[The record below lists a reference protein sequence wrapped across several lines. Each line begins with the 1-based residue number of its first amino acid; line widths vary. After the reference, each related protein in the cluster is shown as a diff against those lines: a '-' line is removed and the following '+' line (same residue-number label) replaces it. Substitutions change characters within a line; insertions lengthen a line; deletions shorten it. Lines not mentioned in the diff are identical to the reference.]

1 MFIFFNNFDK
11 LLVMSNVRKLVHGM
25 NKKYVIHSV
34 LSPIFMI
41 GEVLMEVF
49 IPLVMSKIID
59 EGIANSNLPYVI
71 KVGLLMIGIAC
82 VSFCCGVLGTVFS
95 VSAAQGFAYNLREN
109 LYNKI
114 QTFSFANIDKF
125 STASLVTRLTTDVNM
140 TQNVY
145 RMLIHMCVRSPF
157 MLIAGTLMAFK
168 INSKLAVLFLVA
180 VPVIAISILV
190 LSSVAHPRFK
200 KFMKKIDVLNATVQE
215 NLIGIRD
222 VKAFVR
228 GDYEQKKFEKA
239 ADDVRNTQVKAEKVL
254 IFMMPIMMLVMYTA
268 MIVVMWFGGK
278 QVVFGTMKSGELIS
292 FFTYVTQV
300 LSSLMMLGMIFI
312 SIVMARACADR
323 ITEVLDENAEITSPK
338 NAVMQVKNGEV
349 IFENVSFSY
358 NSDLQNAVLS
368 DISLQIKSG
377 QVVGIIGGTGSSK
390 TTLVSLLP
398 RLYDVTKGIIKI
410 GGIDIKNYDLKVLR
424 DAVSVVLQKN
434 VLFSGTIKSNLKW
447 GNENATDSQ
456 IINACKAADA
466 DSFIASFPDG
476 YDTNLGQGGVNLSGG
491 QKQRLC
497 IARALLKNPKILI
510 LDDSTSAV
518 DTATESR
525 IRNALKEIA
534 PETTKIIIA
543 QRISSVKE
551 ADVIFVLDE
560 GKINGFGTHEQLL
573 ENNKIYREVYESQQ
587 QGSGDA
593 DLAGEE

>member
-1 MFIFFNNFDK
+1 
-11 LLVMSNVRKLVHGM
+11 MSEVKKLVHGM
-25 NKKYVIHSV
+25 EKKYVIHSI
-34 LSPIFMI
+34 LSPVCMI
-41 GEVLMEVF
+41 GEVVMEVL

-59 EGIANSNLPYVI
+59 QGIANSNLPYVV
-71 KVGLLMIGIAC
+71 KTGLLMVGIAC
-82 VSFCCGVLGTVFS
+82 VSFCCGVLGTVLS
-95 VSAAQGFAYNLREN
+95 TSAAQGFAYNLRGR

-157 MLIAGTLMAFK
+157 MLISGTLMAFK
-168 INSKLAVLFLVA
+168 INKELAVLFLIA
-180 VPVIAISILV
+180 IPVIAISILT
-190 LSSVAHPRFK
+190 LSSIAHPRFK
-200 KFMKKIDVLNATVQE
+200 RMMKKMDVLNATVQE

-239 ADDVRNTQVKAEKVL
+239 ADDVRSAQVKAEKIL
-254 IFMMPIMMLVMYTA
+254 IFMMPIMMLVMYVA

-312 SIVMARACADR
+312 SLVMAKACTER
-323 ITEVLDENAEITSPK
+323 ITEVLDEVPDIDSPQ
-338 NAVMQVKNGEV
+338 NPVMQVKDGS
-349 IFENVSFSY
+349 ISFENVSFSY
-358 NSDLQNAVLS
+358 NSDLQNCVLS
-368 DISLQIKSG
+368 DVNLQIESG
-377 QVVGIIGGTGSSK
+377 QVIGIIGGTGSSK
-390 TTLVSLLP
+390 TTLISLLP
-398 RLYDVTKGIIKI
+398 RLYDTVKGSVKI
-410 GGIDIKNYDLKVLR
+410 GGIDVKDYDIEVLR

-434 VLFSGTIKSNLKW
+434 VLFSGTIKENLRW
-447 GNENATDSQ
+447 GNENATDEQ
-456 IINACKAADA
+456 IVNACKASDA
-466 DSFIASFPDG
+466 DSFISSFPDG
-476 YDTNLGQGGVNLSGG
+476 YETNLGQGGVNVSGG

-551 ADVIFVLDE
+551 ADKIFVLDE
-560 GKINGFGTHEQLL
+560 GRINGFGTHEELL
-573 ENNKIYREVYESQQ
+573 ENNEIYREVYESQQ